1 MPARP
6 AGIVAPRRPAR
17 VHPFPSADGCAAAGP
32 RTRPSLALL
41 SEILSPLS
49 FPPSLPHASL
59 AARRSLCCAA
69 RAPLAHWR
77 RHERHTPAPAPAAR
91 ARARQPPRGLARKK
105 KKRTIFHVKLSR
117 PHFALDTISKR
128 TPDFHD
134 FLNSEKFAVT
144 WWCIFWSRKAANCFF
159 VGAAAA
165 RGSRSAHTWWGGS
178 GLLAPACH
186 TSRPRAACKGRGRG
200 RVACV
205 AEVRGRRAQAPR
217 AWRSGALRAPRRA
230 ACTPA
235 AAAAGPPTRAR
246 PGSGE
251 EGSRARRRAP
261 GGACR
266 NITGVAI
273 VRCGQW

>member
-1 MPARP
+1 M
-6 AGIVAPRRPAR
+6 
-17 VHPFPSADGCAAAGP
+17 
-32 RTRPSLALL
+32 
-41 SEILSPLS
+41 
-49 FPPSLPHASL
+49 
-59 AARRSLCCAA
+59 
-69 RAPLAHWR
+69 
-77 RHERHTPAPAPAAR
+77 
-91 ARARQPPRGLARKK
+91 
-105 KKRTIFHVKLSR
+105 
-117 PHFALDTISKR
+117 
-128 TPDFHD
+128 
-134 FLNSEKFAVT
+134 
-144 WWCIFWSRKAANCFF
+144 
-159 VGAAAA
+159 
-165 RGSRSAHTWWGGS
+165 
-178 GLLAPACH
+178 APACH

-205 AEVRGRRAQAPR
+205 AEVRGTRAQAPR

-273 VRCGQW
+273 VRCGHW